1 MPWLHVIRDHPIYN
15 ENYNDYYQNKTL
27 YIVALNALF
36 QLVKN
41 FSLSIFFL
49 FKRFLA
55 FQYFP
60 QESSFNN
67 VDTIF
72 LSHAVNSKNF
82 SDSKDFYFGDVPT
95 EHSRDK
101 QVEILYFNWTD
112 EKEFTI
118 QNDEIKRT
126 ILNERLDLIQE
137 IKFFGIAGK
146 GLVNLVYLLIKG
158 KLRFKFFFYV
168 LPHIFS
174 TQTLNNIRRY
184 FQFLQFLADRQPSK
198 IICTFEGHAHEKL
211 FFLAAKKT
219 NPRILTFAY
228 QHSTLFKNQYSVFEH
243 YLPECKPDYILASGE
258 LAAERLKVSYPDSK
272 FIVVGSHRCGE
283 NIIANNQPKKLSML
297 FVPEGFECE
306 SLKML
311 SFAQNCARLFPG
323 NNFIF
328 RLHPMVENSE
338 LIAYQLNASKF
349 PNLTFSKNSI
359 NDDILMC
366 QFVIYRGSSAVLDAA
381 INQLIPIFLDD
392 PKDSCELDVLYMI
405 EKKKITSP
413 EDLSDLMKIDTDNLV
428 LLRKKHNYLFDFIQS
443 LRGRIKSKD
452 FGLKNL

>member
-49 FKRFLA
+49 FKRFLVL
-55 FQYFP
+55 QYFP

-126 ILNERLDLIQE
+126 ILNERLGLIQE

-146 GLVNLVYLLIKG
+146 GLVNLFYLLIKG

-174 TQTLNNIRRY
+174 TQTLNNTRRY

-258 LAAERLKVSYPDSK
+258 LSAERLKASYPDSK
-272 FIVVGSHRCGE
+272 FIVVGSHKCGE
-283 NIIANNQPKKLSML
+283 NIIANNQPEKVSML

-328 RLHPMVENSE
+328 RLHPMVENNE
-338 LIAYQLNASKF
+338 LIAHQLNASKF

-413 EDLSDLMKIDTDNLV
+413 EDLSDLMNIDTDNLV
-428 LLRKKHNYLFDFIQS
+428 LLRKKHNHLFDFIQL